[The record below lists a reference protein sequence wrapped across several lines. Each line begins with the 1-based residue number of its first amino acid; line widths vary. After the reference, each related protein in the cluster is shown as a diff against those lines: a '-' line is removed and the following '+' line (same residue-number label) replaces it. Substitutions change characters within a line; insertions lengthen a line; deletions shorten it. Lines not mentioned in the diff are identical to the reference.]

1 MDSDRGHAARP
12 GLGRV
17 LLVEDDP
24 DQAAILEAF
33 LSAERLDVAVADTGE
48 QALELHRRKPADV
61 LVTDLQLPG
70 MSGLDLI
77 RRLVAPER
85 AAGDTSA
92 PPPPPAVVVVTG
104 AASVGTAIEA
114 LKLGA
119 ADYLQKPVEPGR
131 LLALVRTLVGSATP
145 LDSDADSEM
154 DDPNVPSFEGMVGAA
169 PVMRQVF
176 DRIERVARTMAPVLV
191 VGESGTGKEL
201 VSRAVHRRSGRAAGP
216 FVPVHTGAIPREL
229 IASELFGHEKGS
241 FTGAFSAAEGKF
253 EAAAGGSIFL
263 DEVGTMDEAVQVSL
277 LRVLETY
284 RFTRV
289 GGRKELEADV
299 RVIAATN
306 KDLLDLVDDHQ
317 FREDLYYRLN
327 VFTILIPPL
336 RERREDILPIAQRYL
351 RKFAARY
358 ATPAR
363 RFSEAAAARLTAYD
377 WPGNVR
383 ELRNAIEQTAVF
395 AGAEVVEPD
404 ALQLGGGR
412 IERRG
417 RARASSVG
425 VGVGVGVE
433 SEPTPPPS
441 DAQSAADSAFATTHP
456 QPPPSAL
463 PGVAPTA
470 PQSTRA
476 ETETAPS
483 ATVIAV
489 PPPPP
494 EPVVAP
500 PTPAPA
506 KDEPFVLRLPVGTRL
521 ADAER
526 QLILMTLEALRGNK
540 QRTARVLGISR
551 RGLYSKLQSY
561 GEDVRVEAEGAEAE
575 PEPEGDAEVEGAE
588 EVKVDPV

>member
-1 MDSDRGHAARP
+1 MDSDRGHPARP
-12 GLGRV
+12 GVGRV

-48 QALELHRRKPADV
+48 HALELHRRKPADV

-131 LLALVRTLVGSATP
+131 LLALVRTLVGSGAP
-145 LDSDADSEM
+145 LDSDADSDI
-154 DDPNVPSFEGMVGAA
+154 DDPNVPSFEGMVGVA

-191 VGESGTGKEL
+191 LGESGTGKEL

-363 RFSEAAAARLTAYD
+363 RFSDAAVARLNAYD

-425 VGVGVGVE
+425 IE

-441 DAQSAADSAFATTHP
+441 GIQSAADSAFGTTQPHP
-456 QPPPSAL
+456 APTSAASGSGPAAPPS
-463 PGVAPTA
+463 
-470 PQSTRA
+470 TRS

-483 ATVIAV
+483 PPVIAV
-489 PPPPP
+489 PPAPP
-494 EPVVAP
+494 ESVTAP
-500 PTPAPA
+500 APAPAPAPA

-561 GEDVRVEAEGAEAE
+561 GEDVRVDAEGTE
-575 PEPEGDAEVEGAE
+575 PEPEGEADGEGAE
-588 EVKVDPV
+588 EVKADPS

>member
-1 MDSDRGHAARP
+1 
-12 GLGRV
+12 
-17 LLVEDDP
+17 
-24 DQAAILEAF
+24 
-33 LSAERLDVAVADTGE
+33 
-48 QALELHRRKPADV
+48 
-61 LVTDLQLPG
+61 
-70 MSGLDLI
+70 
-77 RRLVAPER
+77 
-85 AAGDTSA
+85 
-92 PPPPPAVVVVTG
+92 
-104 AASVGTAIEA
+104 
-114 LKLGA
+114 
-119 ADYLQKPVEPGR
+119 
-131 LLALVRTLVGSATP
+131 
-145 LDSDADSEM
+145 
-154 DDPNVPSFEGMVGAA
+154 
-169 PVMRQVF
+169 
-176 DRIERVARTMAPVLV
+176 
-191 VGESGTGKEL
+191 
-201 VSRAVHRRSGRAAGP
+201 
-216 FVPVHTGAIPREL
+216 
-229 IASELFGHEKGS
+229 
-241 FTGAFSAAEGKF
+241 
-253 EAAAGGSIFL
+253 
-263 DEVGTMDEAVQVSL
+263 
-277 LRVLETY
+277 
-284 RFTRV
+284 
-289 GGRKELEADV
+289 
-299 RVIAATN
+299 
-306 KDLLDLVDDHQ
+306 VDDHQ

-363 RFSEAAAARLTAYD
+363 RFSDAAVARLTAYD

-425 VGVGVGVE
+425 VE
-433 SEPTPPPS
+433 TEPTPPPS
-441 DAQSAADSAFATTHP
+441 DAHSAADSAFGSTQP
-456 QPPPSAL
+456 QPPPASAL
-463 PGVAPTA
+463 PGIAPVA

-483 ATVIAV
+483 APVIAV
-489 PPPPP
+489 PPAPP
-494 EPVVAP
+494 EPVVA

-561 GEDVRVEAEGAEAE
+561 GEDVRVDAEGT
-575 PEPEGDAEVEGAE
+575 EPEGEVEVEVEVAE
-588 EVKVDPV
+588 EVKADPV

>member
-1 MDSDRGHAARP
+1 MDAERPAGARHGH
-12 GLGRV
+12 GRV

-33 LSAERLDVAVADTGE
+33 LAADRLEVDVADTGE
-48 QALELHRRKPADV
+48 HALEIHRRKPADV

-85 AAGDTSA
+85 PGDNVPAA
-92 PPPPPAVVVVTG
+92 PPPAVVVVTG

-131 LLALVRTLVGSATP
+131 LLALVRTLVGSPNA
-145 LDSDADSEM
+145 LEAEADI
-154 DDPNVPSFEGMVGAA
+154 DDPNVPAFEGMIGVSAGL
-169 PVMRQVF
+169 RQVF

-201 VSRAVHRRSGRAAGP
+201 VSRAIHRRSPRAGAP

-241 FTGAFSAAEGKF
+241 FTGAFSSAEGKF

-263 DEVGTMDEAVQVSL
+263 DEVGTMDEAVQISL

-306 KDLLDLVDDHQ
+306 KDLLDLVDDGV

-327 VFTILIPPL
+327 VFTIVIPPL
-336 RERREDILPIAQRYL
+336 RERRDDIGPLASRFL

-358 ATPAR
+358 GTPAR
-363 RFSEAAAARLTAYD
+363 RFSDAAMARLTSYD

-395 AGAEVVEPD
+395 ASTEVIELD
-404 ALQLGGGR
+404 ALQIGAGR
-412 IERRG
+412 IERRTHGG
-417 RARASSVG
+417 RPRV
-425 VGVGVGVE
+425 
-433 SEPTPPPS
+433 TPA
-441 DAQSAADSAFATTHP
+441 DAPHAAA
-456 QPPPSAL
+456 
-463 PGVAPTA
+463 APELA
-470 PQSTRA
+470 PAHA
-476 ETETAPS
+476 ELGDGH
-483 ATVIAV
+483 
-489 PPPPP
+489 
-494 EPVVAP
+494 VVAP
-500 PTPAPA
+500 AYHDEVPAVVLPAAVEPTAIVTAAVRPDAAAPAPHVEEA
-506 KDEPFVLRLPVGTRL
+506 ADEPFVLRVPVGTRL

-561 GEDVRVEAEGAEAE
+561 GEDLRGDVVDEADGVVADE
-575 PEPEGDAEVEGAE
+575 PSEDTSDALPSPTE
-588 EVKVDPV
+588 DNSSSTT

>member
-48 QALELHRRKPADV
+48 HALELHRRKPADV

-85 AAGDTSA
+85 VAGDTSA

-145 LDSDADSEM
+145 LDSDSDTEM
-154 DDPNVPSFEGMVGAA
+154 DDPSVPIFEGMVGVA

-201 VSRAVHRRSGRAAGP
+201 VSRAIHRRSGRAAGP

-306 KDLLDLVDDHQ
+306 KDLLDLVDEHQ

-363 RFSEAAAARLTAYD
+363 RFSDAAAARLTSYD

-383 ELRNAIEQTAVF
+383 ELRNALEQTAVF
-395 AGAEVVEPD
+395 AGAEVIEPD
-404 ALQLGGGR
+404 ALQIGGGR

-417 RARASSVG
+417 RSRSSV
-425 VGVGVGVE
+425 VGT
-433 SEPTPPPS
+433 EPEGTPPPS
-441 DAQSAADSAFATTHP
+441 EAHAEAATASQPHP
-456 QPPPSAL
+456 AAPSVAPAPSTPL
-463 PGVAPTA
+463 PGATVASPASA
-470 PQSTRA
+470 PRA

-483 ATVIAV
+483 HVAAV
-489 PPPPP
+489 
-494 EPVVAP
+494 
-500 PTPAPA
+500 TPAPSEA
-506 KDEPFVLRLPVGTRL
+506 PAPAPVKDEPFVLRLPVGTRL

-561 GEDVRVEAEGAEAE
+561 GEDVRADAEGTE
-575 PEPEGDAEVEGAE
+575 PEPEGEVEPDGAE
-588 EVKVDPV
+588 EIKAEPV